1 MATGW
6 CVRVQ
11 PDYLPS
17 LGRGDEFWVSYAE
30 YSAEGKGKGE
40 HCKVRTGRD
49 GGLQEVED
57 GEIQVEKCEEQGLIV
72 LHKSSGRKVKVQPA
86 GVKLQP
92 GGDGEGLDVSL
103 GGLGVSCQGETVLV
117 WDAATGTVRRKLEG
131 HLAQVYTSRLFPS
144 GTVVLSGSADMRLK
158 VTSVEDGRCPV
169 TLVGHTGGVMDTAI
183 ISKGKLVISV
193 SRDGTARL
201 WRLADSTCL
210 AVIGDFGQ
218 VLTSCSLLPSSSP
231 LMSLLGEQ
239 QPESQL
245 EEAKGLLL
253 AVGGEEGLLA
263 LIDVANKKTVY
274 QTKLNSPVLAV
285 SPLDVALLAGCEDGS
300 LHRIELE
307 NEVVKVS
314 SSRDSSSPITALL
327 GSPSQDGLLVGR
339 KDGTLTLHSE
349 TSARL
354 ELVTGK
360 DSAVAGLAFDDK
372 KLYCSTRD
380 GAVATF
386 LLSKL
391 VVNA

>member
-17 LGRGDEFWVSYAE
+17 LGREDEFWVSYAE

-40 HCKVRTGRD
+40 HCRVRTGRD

-72 LHKSSGRKVKVQPA
+72 MHKSSGRKVKVQPA

-144 GTVVLSGSADMRLK
+144 GTVVLSGSADMRLR

-169 TLVGHTGGVMDTAI
+169 TLVGHTGGVMDTSI

-210 AVIGDFGQ
+210 AVLGDFGQ
-218 VLTSCSLLPSSSP
+218 VLTSCTLIPSSSP

-274 QTKLNSPVLAV
+274 QTKLNSPVLTV
-285 SPLDVALLAGCEDGS
+285 SPLNMALLAGCEDGS
-300 LHRIELE
+300 LHRIDLE

-327 GSPSQDGLLVGR
+327 GLPPQDALLVGR
-339 KDGTLTLHSE
+339 KDGSLTLHSG
-349 TSARL
+349 TSDRM

-360 DSAVAGLAFDDK
+360 DSAVAGLALDDE
-372 KLYCSTRD
+372 KLYCATRD
-380 GAVATF
+380 GTVATF

-391 VVNA
+391 VAKA